1 MAIRSIEK
9 NTNIIAATKKGY
21 WVNWPGPHNSVKAMV
36 MNDAMMKKLKAVF
49 RGIKISAA
57 RKQPRIITAIP
68 DNAADVLR
76 SLKDEGYNHLAL
88 ISCVDW
94 IDKQKLELVYVL
106 SSYFENDHIVLKTN
120 IPRQQPHF
128 RTVINIF
135 ENAEPYEREI
145 HELFGITFEGHP
157 RQIPLFLEREYE
169 IPPFRKDFDTRKYVK
184 EFFDTIPS
192 VEENE

>member
-1 MAIRSIEK
+1 
-9 NTNIIAATKKGY
+9 
-21 WVNWPGPHNSVKAMV
+21 
-36 MNDAMMKKLKAVF
+36 MNDVIIKKLKAAF

-57 RKQPRIITAIP
+57 KTQLRVITAIP
-68 DNAADVLR
+68 DNAGDILR

-106 SSYFENDHIVLKTN
+106 SSYFENDHIILKTN
-120 IPRQQPHF
+120 IPRKKPLF
-128 RTVINIF
+128 RTMINIY

-184 EFFDTIPS
+184 DFFDPIPS
-192 VEENE
+192 VEENK